1 MSPAVDP
8 AAYTVSVVVPAYN
21 AAATLG
27 RALKSALAQTHRNV
41 EVIVVDD
48 ASADGTLDVARQFAA
63 ADGRVRIVERPQN
76 SGGVGAPR
84 NNGIMNATGQYV
96 MFLDADDELPLKA
109 CEELLASAVVTG
121 SDITAGRALRVNLN
135 TEETTVWQPQLYA
148 SPRTV
153 AGLRALPQLFDDPIA
168 AGKLYRLDFLHNHG
182 VRFPE
187 GVYYEDTYFSTLANY
202 WAGSIT
208 FLTAPVYRWMWERDS
223 SAPSITNRRGELR
236 SIQDRVAVHQYTD
249 SFLRQV
255 GEDELLAHKAVKF
268 LSHDLHLYARELRSG
283 DERYRRGFAAVVG
296 PYLRSLGPSV
306 YELCG
311 VLERVRAFCLMH
323 GRVDLALSVSD
334 YAQRRSVLSSD
345 LVERDQRVYWSE
357 ALLHLPHA
365 ERFLDVTDLD
375 LVGKPLTDA
384 RLFNQATEVEIR
396 GDELHL
402 SGYLLNQF
410 GRFSTGGKIEL
421 KAVLRLRSTK
431 RDHVFPVNAVET
443 DDHRVHYQ
451 SVLDLKGS
459 VGAATGEGVWN
470 LFVQVRH
477 AGERATTT
485 VAIHGIDITRER
497 YEGPTGTY
505 EMYETVSGNVAL
517 RPETGERTA
526 LDTRRGTPWNWWHGA
541 EAPQRV
547 SQPGPYQAAV
557 VVHCHNDEHHLNESL
572 RSLAAQSMFA
582 QTQIVFV
589 DDGSTDRT
597 GEFLHNFVAYYRNAS
612 VLRHPPQG
620 AAAAFEHGLAEVVAP
635 YVLFASGRD
644 ILGADSL
651 RQLTESAVKHD
662 VDVAIGN
669 YDTFPGPRRNANE
682 PWKRYFGGGAKGRTD
697 LVTKAP
703 HMLFSVDLG
712 NKLFRVSMLRDH
724 GIRPSDG
731 GMFVET
737 WVSML
742 ALATA
747 RTFSMV
753 DRYVYFQRDPAQND
767 SLFDV
772 DWNDP
777 VKVRQRLR
785 LNRYL
790 LDYAERLEEPMALL
804 VQRFV
809 VRSYQPFLR
818 NYHRIMNRTEIAD
831 VFEDLCAVYARIPEK
846 VLLQYVTHPVSRIQH
861 HAVRTGNFPL
871 FCDPFSKPEYEPS
884 LQLDETGMYRRL
896 AADGVA
902 SSLLRVER
910 QKAVLESVRYRDGEL
925 QFEGLMTLT
934 GVDISQ
940 LFTNRIEL
948 ICTDGTRS
956 VAIPAEQVY
965 RRDRWRVRNE
975 RDWFGGWRAAA
986 APKALAGLAGRDLT
1000 VVLRFHDGDRHV
1012 DAPVG
1017 ARLMLHRF
1025 KGMRRIGRDWLWL
1038 GVGEDDSMVFRYFT
1052 GAGRKLRGRLWHLR
1066 RQLRSALPGRPGWRT
1081 RLAYLLSYPRLHR
1094 KNIWIIGERADTAQ
1108 DNAYHL
1114 FRWIRENQPRRK
1126 VYYAIN
1132 GDAKDRAKV
1141 APYGHVLDRTSRKYR
1156 MYLLHAKRLIN
1167 PYDLEAYL
1175 GFPELSKSSFLR
1187 GYGDLLNYRRVF
1199 LQHGVTYNDV
1209 APSVH
1214 QQVTDVDLLLTVG
1227 EAERSY
1233 FAEHCGYGYARVAA
1247 AGFPRFDAL
1256 QPVRSGRPRVLLMPT
1271 WRRDIVAP
1279 SYDRAAKAKIP
1290 FAASDYFRFFS
1301 TLLRDER
1308 LLAVLE
1314 QCGVELEFMPHYEI
1328 RPYLHHF
1335 RIDHPSVTVTG
1346 DGRDVQLA
1354 MRECSLLVTDYSS
1367 VFFDVAYMG
1376 TPIVYTPFD
1385 EEDFYGN
1392 HYKRGYYEFER
1403 DGFGPVCRDVD
1414 ATVREI
1420 IATIE
1425 RGFAVEPR
1433 YRARVDAFFGRRD
1446 TSNSERVFRAIDE
1459 LEGAVESSWA
1469 PDAPSRTHSALD
1481 GGADLT
1487 GTDRHDRDP
1496 SREWA

>member
-1 MSPAVDP
+1 MSSAVDP
-8 AAYTVSVVVPAYN
+8 ADFRISVVVPAYN
-21 AAATLG
+21 AGATLG

-41 EVIVVDD
+41 EVLVVDD
-48 ASADGTLDVARQFAA
+48 ASADGTLGVAQEFAA
-63 ADGRVRIVERPQN
+63 ADPRVRIIGRPQN

-84 NNGIMNATGQYV
+84 NNGIMAATGQYV

-109 CEELLASAVVTG
+109 CEELLASAVATG

-148 SPRTV
+148 APRTV

-168 AGKLYRLDFLHNHG
+168 AGKLYRLDFLHNNG

-202 WAGSIT
+202 RAGSIT
-208 FLTAPVYRWMWERDS
+208 FLTTPVYRWMWERES
-223 SAPSITNRRGELR
+223 AAPSITNRRGELR

-255 GEDELLAHKAVKF
+255 GEYELLAHKAVKF

-283 DERYRRGFAAVVG
+283 DERYRQGFAAVVA
-296 PYLRSLGPSV
+296 PYLRSLEPSV
-306 YELCG
+306 YDLCG

-323 GRVDLALSVSD
+323 ERVDLALSVSD
-334 YAQRRSVLSSD
+334 YSQRRSVLSSD
-345 LVERDQRVYWSE
+345 LVERDGRVHWSE
-357 ALLHLPHA
+357 SLLHLPQA

-375 LVGKPLTDA
+375 LTDKPLADA

-396 GDELHL
+396 GGELHL
-402 SGYLLNQF
+402 SGHLLNQF
-410 GRFSTGGKIEL
+410 GRFSTGGKPEL

-431 RDHVFPVNAVET
+431 SDHVFPVNAVET

-451 SVLDLKGS
+451 SVLDLAGS
-459 VGAATGEGVWN
+459 LGAATGEGVWN

-485 VAIHGIDITRER
+485 VAVHGVDITRER
-497 YEGPTGTY
+497 YQGPAGTY
-505 EMYETVSGNVAL
+505 EMYETVSGNIAL

-526 LDTRRGTPWNWWHGA
+526 LETRRGTPWNWWHGTEDPPPIGQA
-541 EAPQRV
+541 GAYRV
-547 SQPGPYQAAV
+547 AV
-557 VVHCHNDEHHLNESL
+557 VVHCRNDEHHLNDSL
-572 RSLAAQSMFA
+572 RSLAAQSVFA
-582 QTQIVFV
+582 QTQIVFA

-597 GEFLHNFVAYYRNAS
+597 AELLDNFAAYYRNAVVVRLS
-612 VLRHPPQG
+612 GQG
-620 AAAAFEHGLAEVVAP
+620 AAAAYERGLAEVVAP
-635 YVLFASGRD
+635 YVLFARGRD
-644 ILGADSL
+644 VLGAESL
-651 RQLTESAVKHD
+651 RQLTESAAKHK
-662 VDVAIGN
+662 VDVVIGN
-669 YDTFPGPRRNANE
+669 YDTFPGPRRNADE
-682 PWKRYFGGGAKGRTD
+682 PWKRYFGDGAKGRTD
-697 LVTKAP
+697 LVTRAP
-703 HMLFSVDLG
+703 HMVFSIDLG
-712 NKLFRVSMLRDH
+712 NKLFRVSLLRDH
-724 GIRPSDG
+724 GIRPADG
-731 GMFVET
+731 GPFAET
-737 WVSML
+737 WVSLLAML
-742 ALATA
+742 TA
-747 RTFSMV
+747 RTFGTV
-753 DRYVYFQRDPAQND
+753 DRYVYFERDPAQND
-767 SLFDV
+767 SLFDL

-777 VKVRQRLR
+777 AKVRQRLR

-790 LDYAERLEEPMALL
+790 LDYADRLDEPAALL

-809 VRSYQPFLR
+809 VRSYQPYLR

-831 VFEDLCAVYARIPEK
+831 AFEDLCAVYARIPEK
-846 VLLQYVTHPVSRIQH
+846 ILLQYVTHPVSRIQH
-861 HAVRTGNFPL
+861 HAVRTGNFSL
-871 FCDPFSKPEYEPS
+871 FCDPFATAEYEPF
-884 LQLDETGMYRRL
+884 LRLDDRGVYRRL
-896 AADGVA
+896 AADGVE

-910 QKAVLESVRYRDGEL
+910 QKAVLESVRYRDDEL
-925 QFEGLMTLT
+925 QFEGVMTLS

-948 ICTDGTRS
+948 VCTDGAGS
-956 VAIPAEQVY
+956 VAIPVEQVY
-965 RRDRWRVRNE
+965 RRDRWRVRKE
-975 RDWFGGWRAAA
+975 RDWYGGWRAAA
-986 APKALAGLAGRDLT
+986 TPAVLTRLSGRELT
-1000 VVLRFHDGDRHV
+1000 VTLRFHDGDRHV
-1012 DAPVG
+1012 DAPVS

-1025 KGMRRIGRDWLWL
+1025 KGMRRIGGDWLWL
-1038 GVGEDDSMVFRYFT
+1038 GVRNDDSVVFRYFT

-1066 RQLRSALPGRPGWRT
+1066 RQARAALPGRPGWRT
-1081 RLAYLLSYPRLHR
+1081 RLAYVLSYPRLHR
-1094 KNIWIIGERADTAQ
+1094 KDIWIIGERADTAQ

-1132 GDAKDRAKV
+1132 GDAGDRAKV
-1141 APYGHVLDRTSRKYR
+1141 APYGRVLDRTSRKYR

-1187 GYGDLLNYRRVF
+1187 GYGDLLDYRRVF

-1233 FAEHCGYGYARVAA
+1233 FAEHCGYGFARVAA

-1256 QPVRSGRPRVLLMPT
+1256 RPVRTGRPRVLLMPT

-1290 FAASDYFRFFS
+1290 FAASEYFRFFS

-1308 LLAVLE
+1308 LLGVLE

-1420 IATIE
+1420 IGTIE
-1425 RGFAVEPR
+1425 RNFAMEPQ

-1446 TSNSERVFRAIDE
+1446 TGNSERVFHAIDG
-1459 LEGAVESSWA
+1459 LESAVGSSWV
-1469 PDAPSRTHSALD
+1469 PDAPSSTRGALD
-1481 GGADLT
+1481 ADR
-1487 GTDRHDRDP
+1487 GFGDEGRHGRDP
-1496 SREWA
+1496 SKEWA

>member
-1 MSPAVDP
+1 MSSPADP
-8 AAYTVSVVVPAYN
+8 SLFTVSVVVPAYN
-21 AAATLG
+21 ASATLG
-27 RALKSALAQTHRNV
+27 RALRSALAQTHRNV

-48 ASADGTLDVARQFAA
+48 ASVDGTLAVVREFAA
-63 ADGRVRIVERPQN
+63 GDRRVQIIERPQN

-84 NNGIMNATGQYV
+84 NNGIMAATGQYV

-109 CEELLASAVVTG
+109 CEELLASAVTTG

-135 TEETTVWQPQLYA
+135 TKETTVWQPQLYTTE
-148 SPRTV
+148 RTV

-168 AGKLYRLDFLHNHG
+168 AGKLYRLDFLHNNG

-202 WAGSIT
+202 RAASIT
-208 FLTAPVYRWMWERDS
+208 FLTAPVYRWMWERES
-223 SAPSITNRRGELR
+223 AAPSITNRRGELR

-249 SFLRQV
+249 AFLRQV
-255 GEDELLAHKAVKF
+255 GEQELLAHKAVKF
-268 LSHDLHLYARELRSG
+268 LSHDLHLYARELRAG
-283 DERYRRGFAAVVG
+283 DERYRHGFAAAVA
-296 PYLRSLGPSV
+296 PYLRSLEPSV
-306 YELCG
+306 YDLCG
-311 VLERVRAFCLMH
+311 VMERVRAFCLIH
-323 GRVDLALSVSD
+323 ERVDLALSVSD

-345 LVERDQRVYWSE
+345 LVESDERVYWSE
-357 ALLHLPHA
+357 SLLHFPQA
-365 ERFLDVTDLD
+365 KRFLDVTDLD
-375 LVGKPLTDA
+375 LADKPLSDA
-384 RLFNQATEVEIR
+384 RLFNQATELEIK
-396 GDELHL
+396 GSELHL
-402 SGYLLNQF
+402 SGYILNQF
-410 GRFSTGGKIEL
+410 GRFSRGGKVEL

-431 RDHVFPVNAVET
+431 SDHVFPVNAVET
-443 DDHRVHYQ
+443 DDHRVHYRAT
-451 SVLDLKGS
+451 LDLAS
-459 VGAATGEGVWN
+459 SIGAAANDGVWN

-485 VAIHGIDITRER
+485 VAVHGIDVSRER
-497 YEGPTGTY
+497 YESPSGPV

-517 RPETGERTA
+517 RPETSERTQQE
-526 LDTRRGTPWNWWHGA
+526 DRRGTPWHWWRGGEDPAPVPALGA
-541 EAPQRV
+541 YR
-547 SQPGPYQAAV
+547 AAV
-557 VVHCHNDEHHLNESL
+557 VVHCHNDEHHLYEFL
-572 RSLAAQSMFA
+572 HSLAAQTVFA
-582 QTQIVFV
+582 ETQVVFA

-597 GEFLHNFVAYYRNAS
+597 AELLDNFAAFYRNSTVLRLPARGAAVAY
-612 VLRHPPQG
+612 
-620 AAAAFEHGLAEVVAP
+620 EEGLAQVVAP
-635 YVLFASGRD
+635 YVLFARGRD
-644 ILGADSL
+644 ILGGDCL

-669 YDTFPGPRRNANE
+669 YDTFPGPRRNSDE
-682 PWKRYFGGGAKGRTD
+682 PWKRYFGKGAKGLTD
-697 LVTKAP
+697 LVRKAP
-703 HMLFSVDLG
+703 HMVFSTDLG
-712 NKLFRVSMLRDH
+712 NKLFRVSLLR
-724 GIRPSDG
+724 GNGLRPTDG
-731 GMFVET
+731 GAFADIWLSVMA
-737 WVSML
+737 ML
-742 ALATA
+742 TA
-747 RTFSMV
+747 RGFSMV
-753 DRYVYFQRDPAQND
+753 DRYVYFERDPAQND

-777 VKVRQRLR
+777 AKARQRLR
-785 LNRYL
+785 LNRFL
-790 LDYAERLEEPMALL
+790 LDFADRIEAPSARLIH
-804 VQRFV
+804 RFV
-809 VRSYQPFLR
+809 VRSYQPYLR
-818 NYHRIMNRTEIAD
+818 NYHRIMNRAEIAQAFD
-831 VFEDLCAVYARIPEK
+831 ELCDVYARVPEE
-846 VLLQYVTHPVSRIQH
+846 VLLQYVVHPVSRVQH
-861 HAVRTGNFPL
+861 HAVRTRNFEL
-871 FCDPFSKPEYEPS
+871 FCDPFGDAEYEPRVR
-884 LQLDETGMYRRL
+884 LDEQGMYRKL
-896 AADGVA
+896 AADPVD
-902 SSLLRVER
+902 SRLIRVER
-910 QKAVLESVRYRDGEL
+910 QRGVLESVRYRDGEL
-925 QFEGLMTLT
+925 QFEGVMTLT
-934 GVDISQ
+934 GVDIAQ
-940 LFTNRIEL
+940 LFTNRFEL
-948 ICTDGTRS
+948 VCTDGKRS

-965 RRDRWRVRNE
+965 RRDRWRVRKE
-975 RDWFGGWRAAA
+975 RDWFGGWRACADPA
-986 APKALAGLAGRDLT
+986 VLAPLSGRDLT
-1000 VVLRFHDGDRHV
+1000 VTLRFHDGERHV
-1012 DAPVG
+1012 DAQIG

-1025 KGMRRIGRDWLWL
+1025 KGMRRIGRDRLWL
-1038 GVGEDDSMVFRYFT
+1038 TVRNDDSVVLRYFT
-1052 GAGRKLRGRLWHLR
+1052 GAGQRLRGRLWHLL
-1066 RQLRSALPGRPGWRT
+1066 RQARAALPGRPGWRT

-1114 FRWIRENQPRRK
+1114 FRWIRENHPRRK

-1214 QQVTDVDLLLTVG
+1214 HQVTSVDLLLTVG
-1227 EAERSY
+1227 QAERSY

-1256 QPVRSGRPRVLLMPT
+1256 KPVRSERPRILLMPT

-1279 SYDRAAKAKIP
+1279 SYDKAAKAKIP
-1290 FAASDYFRFFS
+1290 FAASEYFRFFS

-1308 LLAVLE
+1308 LLKVLE

-1414 ATVREI
+1414 STVREI
-1420 IATIE
+1420 IGTVQ
-1425 RGFAVEPR
+1425 RNFAVEPQ
-1433 YRARVDAFFGRRD
+1433 YRARVDEFFGRRD
-1446 TSNSERVFRAIDE
+1446 TSNSERVFRAIDA
-1459 LEGAVESSWA
+1459 LESAVDSSQA
-1469 PDAPSRTHSALD
+1469 SDVPTARQSLDTPGQDFRDQNSRK
-1481 GGADLT
+1481 
-1487 GTDRHDRDP
+1487 
-1496 SREWA
+1496 EWA

>member
-1 MSPAVDP
+1 MSAPVDP
-8 AAYTVSVVVPAYN
+8 SAYLVSIVVPAFN
-21 AAATLG
+21 ASATLG
-27 RALKSALAQTHRNV
+27 RALRSALAQTHRNI

-48 ASADGTLDVARQFAA
+48 ASGDGTLGVAREFAA
-63 ADGRVRIVERPQN
+63 RDSRVRITERPQN

-84 NNGIMNATGQYV
+84 NNGIMAAAGQYV

-109 CEELLASAVVTG
+109 CEELLASAVNTG
-121 SDITAGRALRVNLN
+121 SDVTAGRTVRVNLN
-135 TEETTVWQPQLYA
+135 TEETTVWQPQLYTA
-148 SPRTV
+148 ERTV

-168 AGKLYRLDFLHNHG
+168 AGKLYRLDFLHNNG

-202 WAGSIT
+202 RARSIT
-208 FLTAPVYRWMWERDS
+208 FLTAPVYRWMWERES
-223 SAPSITNRRGELR
+223 AAPSITNRRGELR

-255 GEDELLAHKAVKF
+255 GEHELLAHKAVKF

-283 DERYRRGFAAVVG
+283 DERYRQGFAAAVA
-296 PYLRSLGPSV
+296 PYLRSLDLSV

-311 VLERVRAFCLMH
+311 VMERVRAFCLIH
-323 GRVDLALSVSD
+323 ERVDLALSVSD

-345 LVERDQRVYWSE
+345 LVEHDGRVYWSE
-357 ALLHLPHA
+357 SLLRLPEA
-365 ERFLDVTDLD
+365 KRFLDVTDLD
-375 LVGKPLTDA
+375 LLDKPLGEA

-396 GDELHL
+396 GSELHI
-402 SGYLLNQF
+402 SGHVLNQL
-410 GRFSTGGKIEL
+410 GRFSSGGKVEL

-431 RDHVFPVNAVET
+431 SDHVFPVNAIET

-451 SVLDLKGS
+451 SVLDLAS
-459 VGAATGEGVWN
+459 SIGAATGDGVWN

-485 VAIHGIDITRER
+485 LAVHGVDIGRER
-497 YEGPTGTY
+497 YDGPLGPY
-505 EMYETVSGNVAL
+505 EMYQTVSGNVAL
-517 RPETGERTA
+517 RPETSERTE
-526 LDTRRGTPWNWWHGA
+526 LDTRRGTPWHWWAGS
-541 EAPQRV
+541 EDPAPLPDTGTY
-547 SQPGPYQAAV
+547 SAAV
-557 VVHCHNDEHHLNESL
+557 VVHCRNDEHHLYEFL
-572 RSLAAQSMFA
+572 HSLAAQSLFPE
-582 QTQIVFV
+582 TQVVFV

-597 GEFLHNFVAYYRNAS
+597 AQLLDNFASFYRNTS
-612 VLRHPPQG
+612 VLRIPAQGIG
-620 AAAAFEHGLAEVVAP
+620 AAHQQGLARVVAP
-635 YVLFASGRD
+635 YVLFARGRD
-644 ILGADSL
+644 ILGADCL
-651 RQLTESAVKHD
+651 RQLTESAVQHD
-662 VDVAIGN
+662 VDVAVGN
-669 YDTFPGPRRNANE
+669 YDTFPGPRRNGDE
-682 PWKRYFGGGAKGRTD
+682 PWKRYFGKGAKGLTD
-697 LVTKAP
+697 MVRKAP
-703 HMLFSVDLG
+703 HMVFSTDLG
-712 NKLFRVSMLRDH
+712 NKLFRVSFLDAQRLR
-724 GIRPSDG
+724 PADG
-731 GMFVET
+731 GPFAET
-737 WVSML
+737 WVSVMALL
-742 ALATA
+742 AA
-747 RTFSMV
+747 RSFSLV
-753 DRYVYFQRDPAQND
+753 DRYVYFDRDPAQND

-790 LDYAERLEEPMALL
+790 LDFGDRIEAPSARLIH
-804 VQRFV
+804 RFV
-809 VRSYQPFLR
+809 VRSYQPYLR
-818 NYHRIMNRTEIAD
+818 NYHRIMNRREIAEVFGELCD
-831 VFEDLCAVYARIPEK
+831 VYSRIPEEL
-846 VLLQYVTHPVSRIQH
+846 LLQYVTHPVSRVQH
-861 HAVRTGNFPL
+861 HAVRTRDFGL
-871 FCDPFSKPEYEPS
+871 FCDPFAGPEYEPRVR
-884 LQLDETGMYRRL
+884 LDEQGMYRQL
-896 AADGVA
+896 ANDPVE
-902 SSLLRVER
+902 SRLLRVER
-910 QKAVLESVRYRDGEL
+910 QRAVLESVRHRDGEL
-925 QFEGLMTLT
+925 QFEGVLTLT
-934 GVDISQ
+934 GVDIGQ
-940 LFTNRIEL
+940 LFTNRVEL
-948 ICTDGTRS
+948 ICTDGKRT

-965 RRDRWRVRNE
+965 RRDRWRVRKE
-975 RDWFGGWRAAA
+975 RDWYGGWRASADPEVL
-986 APKALAGLAGRDLT
+986 APLSGRDLT
-1000 VVLRFHDGDRHV
+1000 VTLRFHDGDRHV

-1025 KGMRRIGRDWLWL
+1025 KGMRRIGKDRLWL
-1038 GVGEDDSMVFRYFT
+1038 TVRGDDSVVLRYFT
-1052 GAGRKLRGRLWHLR
+1052 GAGQKLRGLLWHLL
-1066 RQLRSALPGRPGWRT
+1066 RQARAALPGRPGWRT

-1114 FRWIRENQPRRK
+1114 FRWIRENHPRRK
-1126 VYYAIN
+1126 VYYAID

-1141 APYGHVLDRTSRKYR
+1141 APYGHVLDRTSRRYR
-1156 MYLLHAKRLIN
+1156 MYLLHAKRLID

-1214 QQVTDVDLLLTVG
+1214 HQVTSVDLLLTVG

-1256 QPVRSGRPRVLLMPT
+1256 KPVRSDRPRILLMPT

-1279 SYDRAAKAKIP
+1279 SYDKAAKAKIP
-1290 FAASDYFRFFS
+1290 FAASEYFRFFS

-1308 LLAVLE
+1308 LLTVLE
-1314 QCGVELEFMPHYEI
+1314 QCGVDLEFMPHYEI

-1414 ATVREI
+1414 STVREI
-1420 IATIE
+1420 IDTVQ
-1425 RGFAVEPR
+1425 RNFAVEPQ

-1446 TSNSERVFRAIDE
+1446 TGNSERAFRAIDA
-1459 LEGAVESSWA
+1459 L
-1469 PDAPSRTHSALD
+1469 DASVGSSRTSDVPAVRQTMSGPGQD
-1481 GGADLT
+1481 N
-1487 GTDRHDRDP
+1487 RDP
-1496 SREWA
+1496 NSRKEWA